1 MEIVRDFVERRLR
14 TALSV
19 GGVAAGILV
28 LTIAGTLA
36 EHFGAQFAG
45 GVAYYRSTIRVT
57 DDAGAYAAV
66 MSTTKIAA
74 IQAVPGVAA
83 ALPTITL
90 LARPGSTSPIPL
102 GPPDT
107 IVYADARERPLTKL
121 KTALA
126 TGRALDPAKQGE
138 VVLGAGMA
146 AELNVKVGQSIA
158 LPIQPRT
165 SNPDFVNHPFK
176 IVGILRRT
184 GTLPDSTASI
194 GLADAQILL
203 QESLPSSFRDRVD
216 PSTLVT
222 SVTVYAKPGTDLDKL
237 ADRIS
242 TTVPGVVAARPS
254 DVVRGYD
261 QSAPFTTAAFLA
273 GAVALLL
280 GALVVLNAMIATGL
294 ERTREVGIKVAL
306 GARAWHVAAEHLV
319 EAAAIG
325 LAGAVAGLA
334 LGAGLAW
341 LFDLAG
347 RSIGM
352 DVFLLTG
359 RLARIALA
367 AGLVAGLA
375 AGVLPAVRAMRL
387 DPDRAL

>member
-28 LTIAGTLA
+28 LTVSGTLA

-45 GVAYYRSTIRVT
+45 GVAYYGSTIRVT
-57 DDAGAYAAV
+57 DDAGVYSGV
-66 MSTTKIAA
+66 MSTTRIAA
-74 IQAVPGVAA
+74 IQAVPGVAV
-83 ALPTITL
+83 ALPSITL
-90 LARPGSTSPIPL
+90 MARPGSTSPIPL

-107 IVYADARERPLTKL
+107 VGFFDARERPYSRL
-121 KTALA
+121 KTAVA
-126 TGRALDPAKQGE
+126 SGRQLDPARQGE
-138 VVLGAGMA
+138 VVLGSGMA
-146 AELNVKVGQSIA
+146 AELNVKVGDSIG
-158 LPIQPRT
+158 LPLRPRVA
-165 SNPDFVNHPFK
+165 NPDFVNHPFK
-176 IVGILRRT
+176 IVGVLRRT

-194 GLADAQILL
+194 GLIDAQMLL

-216 PSTLVT
+216 PSSLV
-222 SVTVYAKPGTDLDKL
+222 SAVTVYGKPGTDLDRL
-237 ADRIS
+237 AERIS

-261 QSAPFTTAAFLA
+261 QSAPFTAAAVVA
-273 GAVALLL
+273 GGVAVVL
-280 GALVVLNAMIATGL
+280 GALVVLNAMTAAGL
-294 ERTREVGIKVAL
+294 ERTREVGLKMAL
-306 GARAWHVAAEHLV
+306 GARTWHVAAEQLL

-325 LAGAVAGLA
+325 LAGGLAGLA
-334 LGAGLAW
+334 VGAGLAW

-359 RLARIALA
+359 RLARVAVA

-375 AGVLPAVRAMRL
+375 AGVLPAVRAAGL